1 MEISLI
7 AAASLNNVIGKDGDI
22 PWHMPRDMKLFQD
35 MTLGHFILSGRK
47 NYLSIPRKFRPLK
60 DRVNMVVTRNSSF
73 QEEGALI
80 FNDISAAIEH
90 ARKNGEKE
98 LMIIGGGEI
107 YRQCLELADNI
118 YLSRIQAEI
127 EGDTFFPE
135 LNKENWQLTEERYFD
150 KDERNPYDFQ
160 FEHYKRK

>member
-47 NYLSIPRKFRPLK
+47 NYLSIPRNFRPLK

-107 YRQCLELADNI
+107 YRQCMELADNI